1 MVCLNPLEAFR
12 IKSYRNQ
19 IQDED
24 ELFKTSHYRVAM
36 NEEKNQ
42 DFVILIAIN
51 YLGLLSIQEKTEKNI
66 YEAAPSC
73 GHLKR

>member
-1 MVCLNPLEAFR
+1 MVCLNSLEAFR

-24 ELFKTSHYRVAM
+24 ELFKTSPYRYRGAT

-42 DFVILIAIN
+42 DFVILITN
-51 YLGLLSIQEKTEKNI
+51 LTNQSSGF
-66 YEAAPSC
+66 
-73 GHLKR
+73 HLELKS

>member
-1 MVCLNPLEAFR
+1 LVCLNPLEAFR

-24 ELFKTSHYRVAM
+24 ELFKTSPYRYRGAT

-51 YLGLLSIQEKTEKNI
+51 
-66 YEAAPSC
+66 
-73 GHLKR
+73 

>member
-1 MVCLNPLEAFR
+1 MEAFR

-19 IQDED
+19 IQDE
-24 ELFKTSHYRVAM
+24 LFKTSRYRYRSAM

-51 YLGLLSIQEKTEKNI
+51 
-66 YEAAPSC
+66 
-73 GHLKR
+73 